1 MKEKKLNIFL
11 LIALIVGTIIGGGIF
26 NSPTDLIMK
35 ANPLASL
42 IAWVI
47 GGFGILMLVL
57 VFYKLSVLKP
67 ELTGG
72 IYTYSK
78 AGFGNYMGFNSFW
91 GYWLGSIFGN
101 IAFITLFF
109 KALNSMLGPH
119 ALSSLWCFIGG
130 SAILWIYTLIAWLGT
145 QEASILNA
153 VVTILKIIPL
163 FLVIIIG
170 IFTFDFNKLNVPN
183 WTSVLIVN
191 HHFSSLGTQIN
202 DAMST
207 IVWCFVGI
215 EATVTM
221 SRRAKKPNDVGIAT
235 VVSFLIVLILYML
248 VSIFPMGIA
257 TPKELSHSL
266 VPLVTVFKQNQFA
279 YLGSLIIKIG
289 LLISLLGALLS
300 WFIIGP
306 EIAYVTSID
315 NNLPKKF
322 KKLNKHKVPSYALL
336 VYTLIMQ
343 FFLLLLLLPQL
354 QSAYTVAYTL
364 ATSMT
369 LVSYLLSAMYGAKVA
384 YHQKKDYWFKL
395 FASLA
400 VIYTIYM
407 LIAAGIE
414 YVFASTILFG
424 LGIPLYLASPGK
436 LTNKE
441 KFVASGIV
449 AIGSIAMIFIV
460 QGYIHL

>member
-1 MKEKKLNIFL
+1 M
-11 LIALIVGTIIGGGIF
+11 
-26 NSPTDLIMK
+26 
-35 ANPLASL
+35 
-42 IAWVI
+42 
-47 GGFGILMLVL
+47 
-57 VFYKLSVLKP
+57 
-67 ELTGG
+67 
-72 IYTYSK
+72 
-78 AGFGNYMGFNSFW
+78 
-91 GYWLGSIFGN
+91 
-101 IAFITLFF
+101 
-109 KALNSMLGPH
+109 
-119 ALSSLWCFIGG
+119 
-130 SAILWIYTLIAWLGT
+130 
-145 QEASILNA
+145 
-153 VVTILKIIPL
+153 TILKIIPL

-215 EATVTM
+215 EAAVTM

-322 KKLNKHKVPSYALL
+322 KN
-336 VYTLIMQ
+336 
-343 FFLLLLLLPQL
+343 
-354 QSAYTVAYTL
+354 
-364 ATSMT
+364 
-369 LVSYLLSAMYGAKVA
+369 
-384 YHQKKDYWFKL
+384 
-395 FASLA
+395 
-400 VIYTIYM
+400 
-407 LIAAGIE
+407 
-414 YVFASTILFG
+414 
-424 LGIPLYLASPGK
+424 
-436 LTNKE
+436 
-441 KFVASGIV
+441 
-449 AIGSIAMIFIV
+449 
-460 QGYIHL
+460 